1 MAYNKNYGSKKRT
14 YHKKNKSKFTELE
27 RLAYNMG
34 KIRRGLSNPDS
45 RVNESYNN
53 GLKGKTTKNRK
64 PLI

>member
-27 RLAYNMG
+27 RLAYNMA
-34 KIRRGLSNPDS
+34 KVDKGLKNPNS
-45 RVNESYNN
+45 RVYESYHN
-53 GLKGKTTKNRK
+53 GANGIANGKKK